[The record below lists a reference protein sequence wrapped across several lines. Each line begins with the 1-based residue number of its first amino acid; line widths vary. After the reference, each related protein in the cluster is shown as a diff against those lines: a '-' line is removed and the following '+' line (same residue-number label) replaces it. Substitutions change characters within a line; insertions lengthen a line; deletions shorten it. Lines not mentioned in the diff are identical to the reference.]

1 MWEYQVS
8 VIVKRAVLT
17 AFTVVALAA
26 CQTMSD
32 RRASVDTGAS
42 SGNYKIGKPYKIA
55 GNWYYPKE
63 EFNYDQTGL
72 ASWYGDKFH
81 GKRTANG
88 EIYDQMQ
95 MTAAHKTLPMPVM
108 ARVTNLENGKQVV
121 VRINDRGPFV
131 RGRIIDLS
139 TRAAE
144 VLGFRN
150 AGVAKVRVEYLGK
163 ANKETRIVA
172 KAVTDKAERQVEA
185 AAPVNS
191 VDSDELAPLAGAVD
205 AVERAYKPKVD
216 TSQYSDYRQVQ
227 LKGDTS
233 IYVQAGSFQMRDNA
247 IRMKSTLERAGYRKP
262 GVEIRIAK
270 VDGVQ
275 YYRVQIGPVA
285 VVDTADEM
293 LASVLAS
300 GYAGARIII
309 N

>member
-1 MWEYQVS
+1 MS
-8 VIVKRAVLT
+8 VLVNRT
-17 AFTVVALAA
+17 AFIALSIVALVA
-26 CQTMSD
+26 CQTPST
-32 RRASVDTGAS
+32 RTAAVDNGWNNT
-42 SGNYKIGKPYKIA
+42 NYKIGKPYKVA

-63 EFNYDQTGL
+63 EFNYDRTGL

-88 EIYDQMQ
+88 EVYDQTL

-131 RGRIIDLS
+131 QGRIIDLS
-139 TRAAE
+139 SRAAE
-144 VLGFRN
+144 ALDFKS

-163 ANKETRIVA
+163 ADKQTRIVA
-172 KAVTDKAERQVEA
+172 RAITHKAERQVEA
-185 AAPVNS
+185 AAPVNI
-191 VDSDELAPLAGAVD
+191 VDSGELAPLAGAVD
-205 AVERAYKPKVD
+205 AAELASKPKID
-216 TSQYSDYRQVQ
+216 TTQFSEYRQVP
-227 LKGDTS
+227 LTGDAS

-247 IRMKSTLERAGYRKP
+247 IRMKSTLERAGFRKP
-262 GVEIRIAK
+262 GVEIRTAR
-270 VDGVQ
+270 VDGVL

-285 VVDTADEM
+285 IVDKADDM

>member
-1 MWEYQVS
+1 MREYQVS

-17 AFTVVALAA
+17 AFTAITLVA
-26 CQTMSD
+26 CQTTLGGT
-32 RRASVDTGAS
+32 APVNTNAT

-55 GNWYYPKE
+55 DNWYYPKE

-144 VLGFRN
+144 VLGFKN

-163 ANKETRIVA
+163 ANRETRIVA
-172 KAVTDKAERQVEA
+172 KAVTHKAERRVEA
-185 AAPVNS
+185 SAPVNS

-205 AVERAYKPKVD
+205 AAELAYKPKVD
-216 TSQYSDYRQVQ
+216 TSQYNDYRQVS
-227 LKGDTS
+227 LKGDNS

-262 GVEIRIAK
+262 GVEIRTAK